1 VRRRAANEPLQL
13 RIIGALDGLSR
24 IFGGKRGDGAVGT
37 GRRVAAGQRR
47 FMQGNASRFDCG
59 FELGVAEL
67 DVIGRGVDAKVGV
80 SIVDLA
86 RTSHREIVLKAA
98 SRLEKLGVVWPG
110 PKVCAT
116 VVM

>member
-1 VRRRAANEPLQL
+1 
-13 RIIGALDGLSR
+13 
-24 IFGGKRGDGAVGT
+24 
-37 GRRVAAGQRR
+37 
-47 FMQGNASRFDCG
+47 MQGNVSRLGCG

-67 DVIGRGVDAKVGV
+67 CVIGRGVDAKVGV

-86 RTSHREIVLKAA
+86 RTSGDRLKAA